1 MASFPAHTT
10 AQVDEKLT
18 RARAA
23 FVHYRNTSSGSRA
36 AWLNQAADLL
46 DTRSEKYGR
55 VLAHEMGKTLAS
67 AIAEVQK
74 CAAGC
79 HYFAEHAA
87 AMLAETPVAMPT
99 GRAVVQYQPLGVVLA
114 IMPWNFPFW
123 QVFRFAAPTLMAG
136 NVAVLKHAPNVPQ
149 CAIALDEIFLEAG
162 FPAGVFQ
169 SLLLENDQAAQVI
182 ADPRISAITL
192 TGSTRAG
199 SAVAQ
204 QAGSLLKK
212 TVLELGGSD
221 PFLVLPSADLDAAV
235 AAAVK
240 SRTLNNGQSC
250 IAAKRFIIHEDVYEA
265 FEPRFVAAMR
275 ALKVGDPMNAAT
287 DIGPLVSAAARDN
300 LARQVEE
307 AITAGARILTGAHAL
322 PGKGF
327 FFEPTVLADLPT
339 TAPVYREEFFG
350 PVALLFRASSLDA
363 AIALANNTSY
373 GLGATVFTRNIE
385 EQEHCIAEIEAGQV
399 FINEIVASDPR
410 LPFGGVKQ
418 SGYGRELATEGIR
431 EFTNIKTV
439 RWA

>member
-1 MASFPAHTT
+1 
-10 AQVDEKLT
+10 
-18 RARAA
+18 
-23 FVHYRNTSSGSRA
+23 
-36 AWLNQAADLL
+36 
-46 DTRSEKYGR
+46 
-55 VLAHEMGKTLAS
+55 
-67 AIAEVQK
+67 
-74 CAAGC
+74 
-79 HYFAEHAA
+79 
-87 AMLAETPVAMPT
+87 
-99 GRAVVQYQPLGVVLA
+99 
-114 IMPWNFPFW
+114 
-123 QVFRFAAPTLMAG
+123 
-136 NVAVLKHAPNVPQ
+136 
-149 CAIALDEIFLEAG
+149 
-162 FPAGVFQ
+162 
-169 SLLLENDQAAQVI
+169 LLENDQAAQVI

-431 EFTNIKTV
+431 EFTTIKTV